1 MNPLATFGK
10 TPTGIPGLDEITGGG
25 LPAGRS
31 TLVCG
36 APGSGKTLL
45 GATFLVH
52 GAVRYNE
59 PGVLM
64 SFEENAQDLADDV
77 ASLGFDLPRLTDEKK
92 IVIDYVQ
99 IDRSEIEE
107 TGEYD
112 LDGLFVRLEH
122 AAPHRARSP
131 GPRHQACG
139 AVSPDPG
146 LDLDGLGVEELRA
159 RLREAEDALRA
170 IRLGRNFPESRR
182 FLSHSPAGAAKTT
195 RRNPSRPASIFI

>member
-122 AAPHRARSP
+122 AAPTLIRKLPLPLRRVIGDLSDTE
-131 GPRHQACG
+131 R
-139 AVSPDPG
+139 VLLG
-146 LDLDGLGVEELRA
+146 LDIRRA
-159 RLREAEDALRA
+159 ER
-170 IRLGRNFPESRR
+170 
-182 FLSHSPAGAAKTT
+182 
-195 RRNPSRPASIFI
+195 